1 MEGSIVAWFTDH
13 LIALMIPLCAVAT
26 PIATLWYKQRLDK
39 KDKKPHSVS
48 VAVEKTARLE
58 TLCLKLMERL
68 GAQRVNVWLFH
79 NGGYYYTGEP
89 IQKLSIVCEKNE
101 QGMESII
108 HIFQNQPI
116 SIFQRNLAK
125 LKDNDYFY
133 EYNELQYNDSL
144 AVLNSLYEI
153 VSSGLFKLRN
163 KDNYF
168 AGILA
173 IGYHNHHA
181 VTGGEV
187 EIIKEACKQIEVELA
202 NHHIK

>member
-1 MEGSIVAWFTDH
+1 MEGSIIDWVTEH
-13 LIALMIPLCAVAT
+13 IIALMIPLCAVAT
-26 PIATLWYKQRLDK
+26 PIATIWYKERLDK
-39 KDKKPHSVS
+39 KAKKPHSVA

-58 TLCLKLMERL
+58 TLCLKLLDRL

-101 QGMESII
+101 MGMESII

-133 EYNELQYNDSL
+133 EYNELQYKDSL
-144 AVLNSLYEI
+144 ALLNTLYGI

-173 IGYHNHHA
+173 IGYSNHHA

-187 EIIKEACKQIEVELA
+187 EIIKEASRQIEEELA